1 MINVELLSAIHDSA
15 VGRCRL
21 CGSTAKT
28 LLDLGSMP
36 PANWLM
42 STHIQ
47 AIREFPL
54 VLEKCDCGNF
64 QLGYCLDAED
74 LYTHYNYA
82 TPNSPSLSEH
92 YSRLIRHLEQNGY
105 LTPDSN
111 VVEIGSNVGRFLA
124 ALRPRVKSVLGID
137 PARNIAEIAN
147 RNGIRTLVEFF
158 DRRVARDV
166 ARVEGTADLVV
177 ARHCLAHN
185 RDPYEILDGIIELLA
200 PDGALLIE
208 NAYAMSTL
216 QQNEFD
222 QIYHEHMFY
231 FTLHAVRTMLER
243 RGLALVDVMFS
254 DIHGGSIACVAK
266 RSMSNAAITSRIAAE
281 LWRER
286 ELLDYGLAQRF
297 VDGTASIQAQLKST
311 IGDLR
316 DRGCVIY
323 AYGATAKGATLMNSI
338 GLTSRDISYCAD
350 STPIKQGKFI
360 PKCGIEIVSEEWAF
374 ANPPDVFLLTAW
386 NYKNELIAKA
396 RAAGLERVRFIV
408 PVPDVT
414 IV

>member
-1 MINVELLSAIHDSA
+1 MLNVELLPTIDNPA
-15 VGRCRL
+15 VARCRL
-21 CGSTAKT
+21 CGGTTKT

-42 STHIQ
+42 TSHVQ

-82 TPNSPSLSEH
+82 TPKSPSLSEH
-92 YSRLIRHLEQNGY
+92 YSRLIGHLEQNGY
-105 LTPDSN
+105 LNRDSK
-111 VVEIGSNVGRFLA
+111 VIEIGSNVGRFLA
-124 ALRPRVKSVLGID
+124 ALRPRVRSVLGID
-137 PARNIAEIAN
+137 PAKNIAEIAN

-158 DRRVARDV
+158 DRGVARDL
-166 ARVEGTADLVV
+166 ACVEGKADLVV

-185 RDPYEILDGIIELLA
+185 RDPYEILDGIVDVLA

-216 QQNEFD
+216 QKNEFD

-243 RGLALVDVMFS
+243 RGLTLVDVMFS
-254 DIHGGSIACVAK
+254 DVHGGSIACVAK
-266 RSMSNAAITSRIAAE
+266 RSTSNASIASRISAE
-281 LWRER
+281 LWHER
-286 ELLDYGLAQRF
+286 ELLDRGLAQRF
-297 VDGTASIQAQLKST
+297 VDSTASIQSQLKVT
-311 IGDLR
+311 IGNLR
-316 DRGCVIY
+316 DLGNTIY